1 MKAGHVENS
10 LLSNQL
16 AARSLPIQLNHSDRC
31 LNQRRRGT
39 KTTMGAHLF
48 IFHAVMGRH
57 CSNRVIAAA
66 AELVR
71 DRDVLARTKKIRS
84 RVSLRRIGFIIWG
97 VLSLI
102 YKTMSINNRANMCQE
117 IQPFAEV
124 ESPLD
129 AKILRSDK
137 KSWSVAPTSRPQ
149 GSGTVFKKSKGKR
162 SLSFISGKHVVNVV
176 TVLH

>member
-1 MKAGHVENS
+1 M
-10 LLSNQL
+10 
-16 AARSLPIQLNHSDRC
+16 
-31 LNQRRRGT
+31 
-39 KTTMGAHLF
+39 
-48 IFHAVMGRH
+48 
-57 CSNRVIAAA
+57 
-66 AELVR
+66 
-71 DRDVLARTKKIRS
+71 
-84 RVSLRRIGFIIWG
+84 
-97 VLSLI
+97 I
-102 YKTMSINNRANMCQE
+102 YKTMSINNGANMCQE

-176 TVLH
+176 TVLHKQVKIGYEKTVEDGRTGASSGLVWFMRLDFPSSNH